1 DYSTKTNIPTELN
14 VQGYQFG
21 SSSGY
26 FDDVEDHPKWT
37 ILSRKAYD
45 TASTL
50 ATIEVAAEALIAMLT
65 AQANVDAGWQNI
77 VGGIGSTGGG
87 TNWPGYAIQMAIAT
101 AIGAA
106 MGIQAVVF
114 NYGKYRHQWQETFR
128 NLGRGSNFASYYYSK
143 GHYNY
148 LLPIQEPGNSVR
160 SLQSVKNIKDG
171 RYEINNRIS
180 KNSISVNNID
190 REWGTFVDLGDNNSI
205 TYPSLYSNYD

>member
-1 DYSTKTNIPTELN
+1 NKQVYYSNYPYNTYREDVLNQIPNKSGFGTRNSLYTFHSPETDYSTKTNIPTELN

-106 MGIQAVVF
+106 M
-114 NYGKYRHQWQETFR
+114 
-128 NLGRGSNFASYYYSK
+128 
-143 GHYNY
+143 
-148 LLPIQEPGNSVR
+148 
-160 SLQSVKNIKDG
+160 
-171 RYEINNRIS
+171 
-180 KNSISVNNID
+180 
-190 REWGTFVDLGDNNSI
+190 
-205 TYPSLYSNYD
+205 